1 MENNKANSAR
11 EMKVLIDKVM
21 IPGYSYKTNF
31 SCSDYLVDINYK
43 MVIKARLIKKDNKMV
58 YEFVLDTQFINNQE
72 ITHDELK
79 MSSNIIEILE
89 NNRKFVLSRLKKYT
103 VQEYEQEQIEA
114 KRRSDLMLEALK
126 TMIMREYGVHVAD
139 IPSEIISI
147 INDL

>member
-126 TMIMREYGVHVAD
+126 TMIMR
-139 IPSEIISI
+139 
-147 INDL
+147 

>member
-126 TMIMREYGVHVAD
+126 TMIMREYGVDD
-139 IPSEIISI
+139 IQGEGEYYE
-147 INDL
+147 

>member
-114 KRRSDLMLEALK
+114 KRRSDLMFEALK
-126 TMIMREYGVHVAD
+126 TMIMREYGVDD
-139 IPSEIISI
+139 IQGEGEYYE
-147 INDL
+147 